1 MRRPGQTGSAPRVEP
16 SSASYARQAVR
27 QLVGVAHFLPV
38 IGARLSVWPRL
49 ELPAAGSLRL
59 RDRIF
64 LAAEIMAAYLPLA
77 RLVRTNDV
85 EAMVKVARSRDR
97 STSSVPAPEAQATAV
112 RLGMIVERVLTLLP
126 TDNRCLIRSLVVL
139 RLLGRRGIPA
149 SLVIGV
155 RAGGRF
161 GAHAWVEH
169 NGCPVLPAA
178 EFVRL
183 VEL

>member
-1 MRRPGQTGSAPRVEP
+1 MRTERSQSWHT
-16 SSASYARQAVR
+16 QAVYWACKVR
-27 QLVGVAHFLPV
+27 QPLA
-38 IGARLSVWPRL
+38 
-49 ELPAAGSLRL
+49 LPAPGEVRF
-59 RDRIF
+59 RHRVR

-77 RLVRTNDV
+77 RLVRANDV
-85 EAMVKVARSRDR
+85 EAMVRVARGRDR
-97 STSSVPAPEAQATAV
+97 PASRLSNSDARATAV
-112 RLGMIVERVLTLLP
+112 RLGKMVERVLTVLP

-149 SLVIGV
+149 RLVLGV
-155 RAGGRF
+155 RDGGGF

-169 NGCPVLPAA
+169 DGRPVLPAA